1 MARSNYIFSF
11 YGDDFT
17 GSTDV
22 METLTLNGLPC
33 ILFLKTPSAV
43 DLQKVEL
50 KMTSGHTTLRAFGVA
65 GIARSLDPVAM
76 EEELDPILSALSAFR
91 SDFFLYKI
99 CSTLDS
105 SPTRGNIGTAI
116 QVAGR
121 YFAPGEIPCV
131 VGAPFLNRFVVFGNL
146 FARLDNIT
154 YRLDRHPVMS
164 VHPVTPMRESDV
176 RLHLQQQT
184 DMEIRNLDRFQIYEN
199 LAQISDDE
207 VGHRDESFLTV
218 YDTLT
223 NQDLEHIGKHFYENW
238 KGKPQLIVGSSG
250 ISYGLARYM
259 SSAGL
264 VPSSSVDYVAEKAD
278 QILVVAGSCSPV
290 TARQI
295 QYSMDQGF
303 EGLRLNITRL
313 VQDDSY
319 IHEVLDAVTDLL
331 EKGKS
336 VIVYS
341 ALGPEDPSIAENKK
355 ISDLNRR
362 LGAAMGEI
370 VGGAIRRK
378 SDMRCVVVGGD
389 TSGYVSRYLEIYALE
404 VYTPIAPGAPLC
416 LAHSSDPIFDGMEI
430 ALKGGQNGSDDY
442 FQKILNGK

>member
-1 MARSNYIFSF
+1 MERSNYIFSF

-22 METLTLNGLPC
+22 METLTLHGLPS
-33 ILFLKTPSAV
+33 ILFLKTPSAE
-43 DLQKVEL
+43 DLQKVQL
-50 KMTSGHTTLRAFGVA
+50 KRSSVPTELRAFGVA
-65 GIARSLDPVAM
+65 GISRSLDPVEM

-116 QVAGR
+116 KVASR
-121 YFAPGEIPCV
+121 YFPPGEIPCI

-146 FARLDNIT
+146 FARLDNVT

-164 VHPVTPMRESDV
+164 VHPITPMQESDI
-176 RLHLQQQT
+176 RLHLKQQT
-184 DMEIRNLDRFQIYEN
+184 DIEIRNLDRFQMYEGIPQN
-199 LAQISDDE
+199 PSDE
-207 VGHRDESFLTV
+207 KTNQGKSYLMI

-223 NQDLEHIGKHFYENW
+223 NDDLEHLGRHLYENW

-259 SSAGL
+259 TSGGL
-264 VPSSSVDYVAEKAD
+264 VASSTVEYVAEKAD

-295 QYSMDQGF
+295 KYSMDRGF
-303 EGLRLNITRL
+303 EGLRLDIARL
-313 VQDDSY
+313 AEDHAYLDK
-319 IHEVLDAVTDLL
+319 VLSTVADFL
-331 EKGKS
+331 ENGKS

-341 ALGPEDPSIAENKK
+341 ALGPGDPSISQNKRTK
-355 ISDLNRR
+355 DLNSR
-362 LGAAMGEI
+362 LGSAMGEI
-370 VGGAIRRK
+370 VGGTIRRK
-378 SDMRCVVVGGD
+378 SDLRCVVVGGD
-389 TSGYVSRYLEIYALE
+389 TSGYVSRYLGIYALE
-404 VYTPIAPGAPLC
+404 VYAPIAPGAPLC
-416 LAHSSDPIFDGMEI
+416 MAHSSDVVFDGMEI
-430 ALKGGQNGSDDY
+430 ALKGGQNGSEDY
-442 FQKILNGK
+442 FHKILNGK